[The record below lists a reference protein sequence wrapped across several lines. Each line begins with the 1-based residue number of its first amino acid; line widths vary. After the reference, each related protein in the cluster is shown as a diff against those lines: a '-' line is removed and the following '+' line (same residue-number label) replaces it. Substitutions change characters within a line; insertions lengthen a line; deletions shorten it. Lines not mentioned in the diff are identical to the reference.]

1 MIRRL
6 RIEREEMRTESS
18 SDEEKPEVPG
28 KGNILTGGDTQFP
41 SVVTP
46 HTPLPLPLR
55 PAEGE
60 SQLPTQLS
68 SIPPSCVGS
77 PPTVSPIH
85 VPSQSENRNPFYK
98 QIEAANSGSGNSST
112 PPQNEGSK
120 NPFFKGL
127 AASRDNPAVTSTELT
142 TPVKRSRVNP
152 EPEDDWS
159 VVDTE
164 PDSDSDA
171 DDEAGRTST
180 AALASLLFGTMAPPR
195 PLSSMGNKE
204 PELDAYSVTGT
215 PPPPPPPPPVLDN
228 FQDGA
233 PPPPPP
239 PPPPPSQLMPGNFP
253 TVPPPP
259 PPPPIHPAPAVG
271 APQIGALLGAIT
283 AGKTLKKTMM
293 KDRSGPV
300 VAGRVLD

>member
-6 RIEREEMRTESS
+6 RLEREELQTESS

-28 KGNILTGGDTQFP
+28 NGNNLTSSDTQF
-41 SVVTP
+41 SSAVTP
-46 HTPLPLPLR
+46 HLPLPLPQP

-60 SQLPTQLS
+60 SLLPTQLS
-68 SIPPSCVGS
+68 SMTPCVGS
-77 PPTVSPIH
+77 PPTVPSIH
-85 VPSQSENRNPFYK
+85 LPAQTENRNPFYK

-120 NPFFKGL
+120 NPFFKDL
-127 AASRDNPAVTSTELT
+127 ASSRDNSAITPTQLT
-142 TPVKRSRVNP
+142 TPGKRSRVST

-171 DDEAGRTST
+171 DDEPGRTST

-204 PELDAYSVTGT
+204 PELDASSVTGT
-215 PPPPPPPPPVLDN
+215 PPPPPPMLDN

-233 PPPPPP
+233 FPPP

-253 TVPPPP
+253 TEAP
-259 PPPPIHPAPAVG
+259 PPPPIPPGLPVG
-271 APQIGALLGAIT
+271 APHMGALLGAIT
-283 AGKTLKKTMM
+283 AGKTLKKTVM
-293 KDRSGPV
+293 KDRSGAA